1 MKYYILLIGFLLSS
15 CGYFS
20 EGITFTKDEKY
31 AIYILPDSPASLNY
45 AAEEL
50 AKYLTM
56 TTGAVC
62 DIKESKY
69 CMERQLAVMKLE
81 DTPKKAFENSLEA
94 SDSDEYSIHVD
105 NNRMLI
111 NGSHARGV
119 LYGVYSFL
127 EDFLKCRW
135 YSAKVSHIPFS
146 GTTKIE
152 HGQFQYKSPVNWREV
167 YYCELSDPTLA
178 GIFKLNGNAGEEK
191 EVTPNR
197 FTSSGEQH
205 VGWGYW
211 CHSLYTMVPPSLYDT
226 RPEYFSEIDGKR
238 VAPAGEEGGTQLC
251 LTNPDVLQL
260 AIEKL
265 KVDMDKPRTGL
276 PVWADSTATYW
287 SVSQMDGNGFC
298 TCAACKQLDEYNE
311 SPSGS
316 ILSFVNKVAAHFP
329 QKKIATLA
337 YIYSRKAPK
346 YVKPAS
352 NVAIQL
358 CAIETARDG
367 INHPIATS
375 PIHRA
380 FRNDMLEWGE
390 MCKDIVVWDYV
401 IQFQN
406 LISPFPNFSVMQ
418 DNIQFYVKNNA
429 TGIFCQGN
437 REKGGE
443 FAELRGY
450 LLSKLL
456 WNPDCDFE
464 ATMVD
469 FLNGY
474 YGAAGPYL
482 HEYIKTMEAELKK
495 SGLKLSM
502 DGEPESH
509 REGYLSESCFEQ
521 YNKLFDK
528 AEECTKD
535 QPEVLDRVRKERMG
549 LMYVQLRLG
558 YGTINERKAAL
569 QQLITLAQSNDVWM
583 LSEVDWR
590 EDQSGNREMFEKKMN
605 LLLNK

>member
-15 CGYFS
+15 CCCFS

-31 AIYILPDSPASLNY
+31 AIYILPDSSAPMNY
-45 AAEEL
+45 AAKEL

-62 DIKESKY
+62 EIKESRY
-69 CMERQLAVMKLE
+69 CVPRQLAVMQLK
-81 DTPKKAFENSLEA
+81 DAPQKPFENSLEA
-94 SDSDEYSIHVD
+94 SDSDEYLIDIASEQV
-105 NNRMLI
+105 LI

-119 LYGVYSFL
+119 LYGVYTFL

-135 YSAKVSHIPFS
+135 YSAKVSNIPFS
-146 GTTKIE
+146 GTTKINS
-152 HGQFQYKSPVNWREV
+152 GQYQYKSPVNWREV
-167 YYCELSDPTLA
+167 YYCELSDPFIA
-178 GIFKLNGNAGEEK
+178 GVLKLNGNAGEVK
-191 EVTPNR
+191 EVAPHR
-197 FTSSGEQH
+197 FASNGEQH

-211 CHSLYTMVPPSLYDT
+211 CHSLYTMVPSSLYDSC
-226 RPEYFSEIDGKR
+226 PQYFSEVDGKR
-238 VAPAGEEGGTQLC
+238 IAPMGKEGGTQLC
-251 LTNPDVLQL
+251 LTNPDVLKL
-260 AIEKL
+260 AVEKL
-265 KVDMDKPRTGL
+265 KEDMNKPKTGL
-276 PVWADSTATYW
+276 PVWADSMANYW
-287 SVSQMDGNGFC
+287 SVSQMDGNGYC
-298 TCAACKQLDEYNE
+298 TCAKCKELDEYNG

-316 ILSFVNKVAAHFP
+316 ILNFVNKVAAHFP
-329 QKKIATLA
+329 EKKIATLA

-367 INHPIATS
+367 INYPIATS
-375 PIHRA
+375 TVHSA
-380 FRNDMLEWGE
+380 FRTDMLEWGKI
-390 MCKDIVVWDYV
+390 CRDIVVWDYV

-464 ATMVD
+464 AVMVD

-482 HEYIKTMEAELKK
+482 HKYIKMMETELKK

-509 REGYLSESCFEQ
+509 RTGYLSENCVKQ

-528 AEECTKD
+528 AEECTKN
-535 QPEVLDRVRKERMG
+535 QPEVLSRVRKERMG

-558 YGTINERKAAL
+558 YGTVDERKETL
-569 QQLITLAQSNDVWM
+569 KQLIALAEAHDVWM

>member
-15 CGYFS
+15 CSYFS

-31 AIYILPDSPASLNY
+31 AIYILPDSPACLNY
-45 AAEEL
+45 AAKEL

-56 TTGAVC
+56 TTGAIC
-62 DIKESKY
+62 DIKESRY

-81 DTPKKAFENSLEA
+81 DNPKKAFENSLEA
-94 SDSDEYSIHVD
+94 SDSDEYLIHVD

-119 LYGVYSFL
+119 LYGVYSFF

-135 YSAKVSHIPFS
+135 YSAKVSNIPFS
-146 GTTKIE
+146 RTAKIKN
-152 HGQFQYKSPVNWREV
+152 GQFQYKSPVNWREV
-167 YYCELSDPTLA
+167 YYYELSDPSLA
-178 GIFKLNGNAGEEK
+178 GIFKLNGNTGEEK
-191 EVTPNR
+191 EVTPRR
-197 FTSSGEQH
+197 FTSSGDQH

-211 CHSLYTMVPPSLYDT
+211 CHSLYTMVPPSLYGT
-226 RPEYFSEIDGKR
+226 HPEYFSEIDGKR
-238 VAPAGEEGGTQLC
+238 VAPAGKEGGTQLC
-251 LTNPDVLQL
+251 LTNPNVLQL

-265 KVDMDKPRTGL
+265 KADMDKPRTGL
-276 PVWADSTATYW
+276 PVWTESIATYW
-287 SVSQMDGNGFC
+287 SVSQMDGNGYC
-298 TCAACKQLDEYNE
+298 TCAECKRLDEYNG

-346 YVKPAS
+346 HVKPAS

-367 INHPIATS
+367 INHPVATS
-375 PIHRA
+375 PIHSA

-418 DNIQFYVKNNA
+418 DNIQFYVENNA

-456 WNPDCDFE
+456 WNPNCDFE
-464 ATMVD
+464 ALMVD

-482 HEYIKTMEAELKK
+482 HEYIKMMEAELKK

-509 REGYLSESCFEQ
+509 RAGYLSESCIKQ
-521 YNKLFDK
+521 YNKLFDQ
-528 AEECTKD
+528 AEECTKS
-535 QPEVLDRVRKERMG
+535 QPEVLARVRKERMG

-558 YGTINERKAAL
+558 YGTVNERKAILQHLIAL
-569 QQLITLAQSNDVWM
+569 AETNNVWM
-583 LSEVDWR
+583 FSEVDWR
-590 EDQSGNREMFEKKMN
+590 KDQSGNREMFEKKMN